1 MRGRGRRFLRGVL
14 RWTLRGIA
22 GIVVLVLVLVL
33 VLLYSQAALRFAV
46 DQGLAFYNGKI
57 AGKIEVAGVDGSLG
71 TRFVLRGV
79 RISDSVA
86 RPLVTAEALTVDL
99 SPWALLR
106 GKLQVEEL
114 GLEVVDVFLF
124 SHEDGSAFGDLA
136 IPGPEKP
143 PREGPGVG
151 PDLPLDITVA
161 RLALVDVDLFSN
173 SGQPL
178 AEELHLTAMAHGVGQ
193 VAEVDILEAK
203 ADLAGSQL
211 TGLGL
216 AARWTD
222 PEVIVTAHAA
232 TNLGR
237 ATLQYARFDV
247 MALAGEL
254 ELAAIGDNAGLAQ
267 RAEPWLGRMFE
278 AAPRQ
283 AVLSLSARGSAAD
296 LSGELKVALPAA
308 LGAELTFAGK
318 LEEGPRVFATVTAT
332 ADLRAIVGAEIGVV
346 RPVVSAALEGDED
359 WKGLRAEVD
368 VRCETCGALSGI
380 GLWAA
385 ALQEGD
391 DWDARLAAQAAGV
404 SLTGSA
410 TISAGKLHAGEVDL
424 TIAELATP
432 LVLAN
437 KFAAVPPMTGSLA
450 VGGRCSGEPLWCTAD
465 LDVQRFRGF
474 AAELQRLGVAVE
486 GQPFGPVLAAD
497 GFVQLEELRIK
508 GQRIAGAEAF
518 VTVGPKGTGE
528 GGAFGHQLAREV
540 AKAAGRVAE
549 DDTTVT
555 EQVAT
560 EVAHGAS
567 DKAREGGAGLP
578 PLEIGIE
585 AEAWMKR
592 RDRGDRARVVAR
604 VRPGPPL
611 EVDVEGLSV
620 HLRGLLAL
628 LMRPTHV
635 RIEGERVAVRGF
647 DLKAAGGRVTADGVF
662 DRGGRSD
669 LDVDVDDVSLDT
681 VARAVP
687 QLRRR
692 IGGTVGVHVHLGG
705 AASDP
710 TFYLRAD
717 ARKLWV
723 QATQIGDVDV
733 GVDLLDRDLK
743 AQLTV
748 VGPFADRVAVAAD
761 TRVLADLKRGK
772 FGLLPAPLRADV
784 DVERAH
790 LSALR
795 PWLSGME
802 PQGEASVHAVVRGT
816 TTSPIVA
823 VRVSGEKLGLAK
835 WKSEGGAVVA
845 DVAYDNGHV
854 HGQVEVQH
862 LEGRAKLLVESLPIS
877 VDLVAKTVKWRP
889 EAPTL
894 ASLVVRDVDLW
905 RQLSPITPGND
916 LAGKVGLDLKVAGT
930 GLAPEIAATVTGERL
945 RVRDADLGSLRLTAG
960 YTGERATVDVRVHG
974 GMPGDVTVH
983 AAAPVRLAPASGE
996 VAWLKDQPHEVAVK
1010 VGAFDLAGLRKA
1022 GIDAPVRG
1030 TLGVT
1035 VAASGTPA
1043 DPTIAVATN
1052 VKGFHWRMHRV
1063 GDVGAT
1069 VKYADARVN
1078 ATVKGQVG
1086 DRGKID
1092 ARAGLPLA
1100 IDLEGKSVKWDRHA
1114 MHDVH
1119 VGVTGVD
1126 RSVLVPLGAPIPMDA
1141 LIGLSLEANAKGG
1154 LDKFVAD
1161 VELHGQIGHTV
1172 FGGAPVHLSAHVEPK
1187 TQRVRFAVGSHLISE
1202 PFGVKADAKADIPG
1216 LIAGTAKAGDIPI
1229 TASASSTGVD
1239 LRFLKAFTP
1248 PGLYDPIGKLSLGA
1262 SVSGTVGK
1270 PNVKGRLRLRGGGI
1284 TVLALQQRLRDID
1297 IDVHG
1302 EGMHVEL
1309 EKLVV
1314 HSGPGKLTTTATV
1327 DIAKDG
1333 TVKLGSEVVLDKFP
1347 LVRPGLPQMQIG
1359 SKIKAGVTSGPKGTN
1374 VDVALRGTTVLVT
1387 GYAVRAPKAIPDNEH
1402 VRGLGGEHVR
1412 PIDVKEVAK
1421 EKEPPSERS
1430 NLNLKVKLVDPIR
1443 LTGPATEME
1452 WGGALVVIK
1461 EGDKPT
1467 VTGALRAEEG
1477 RFDLLG
1483 NRFKIETGEVTLPE
1497 GELTIDP
1504 FVSVVATTSTPQAQV
1519 KVTVRGR
1526 ISRPQLIFSAEPAM
1540 PQPQILTLLLTGSTD
1555 ANEADTQRV
1564 LAEAAT
1570 LLVIAENPALAN
1582 FVNRA
1587 TGLDYVGVS
1596 FGETTNQPILT
1607 VGKHIDRKIYAES
1620 SYKHNA
1626 PFRQNRVE
1634 ARIEYELAPRWTIET
1649 FFGDAAVGGVDV
1661 FWRRVFGKPTPPKGK
1676 PAKTGAEA
1684 RVEPATTTT
1693 PTPATA
1699 STGP

>member
-14 RWTLRGIA
+14 RWTLRGVA

-33 VLLYSQAALRFAV
+33 VLLYSQAALRLAV

-57 AGKIEVAGVDGSLG
+57 AGRIEIADVEGSLG

-79 RISDSVA
+79 RVSDRVA
-86 RPLVTAEALTVDL
+86 RPLITADALTVDL
-99 SPWALLR
+99 SPWALVR
-106 GKLQVEEL
+106 GKLMVEEL
-114 GLEVVDVFLF
+114 GLAGADVFLW
-124 SHEDGSAFGDLA
+124 SHADGSAFGDLA
-136 IPGPEKP
+136 IPGPPKP

-161 RLALVDVDLFSN
+161 RLGLVDVDVFSGA
-173 SGQPL
+173 GQPL
-178 AEELHLTAMAHGVGQ
+178 VEALHVTAMAHAVGQ
-193 VAEVDILEAK
+193 TAEVDIHDARAE
-203 ADLAGSQL
+203 LAGTRL

-222 PEVIVTAHAA
+222 PEVVATAHVA
-232 TNLGR
+232 TDLGR
-237 ATLQYARFDV
+237 ATLQHARFDV
-247 MALAGEL
+247 LALSGEIELAGL
-254 ELAAIGDNAGLAQ
+254 GDNAALS
-267 RAEPWLGRMFE
+267 RRVEPWLARMFE
-278 AAPRQ
+278 AAPREP
-283 AVLSLSARGSAAD
+283 VLSVSARGSAAD
-296 LSGELKVALPAA
+296 LSGEVRVALPGS
-308 LGAELTFAGK
+308 LGAELTFAGS
-318 LEEGPRVFATVTAT
+318 LDEGPRVFTTVTVL
-332 ADLRAIVGAEIGVV
+332 ADLSAIVGADIGVV
-346 RPVVSAALEGDED
+346 RPVVSGSLEGDAD
-359 WKGLRAEVD
+359 WQSLRAEVD
-368 VRCETCGALSGI
+368 VRCEACGALSGI

-404 SLTGSA
+404 SLTSTA
-410 TISAGKLHAGEVDL
+410 TIAAGELRAGEVDL

-432 LVLAN
+432 LVVAE
-437 KFAAVPPMTGSLA
+437 KFAAVPAMSGSLA
-450 VGGRCSGEPLWCTAD
+450 VGGRCGGDPLWCTAD
-465 LDVQRFRGF
+465 VDLRRFRGF
-474 AAELQRLGVAVE
+474 AAELQRLGVAVQ
-486 GQPFGPVLAAD
+486 GAPFGPVLAAD
-497 GFVQLEELRIK
+497 GFVELEELRIK

-518 VTVGPKGTGE
+518 VTLGPKGMGE

-540 AKAAGRVAE
+540 AKAAGEVAE

-555 EQVAT
+555 EQVAS

-567 DKAREGGAGLP
+567 GTAREGGAGLP

-585 AEAWMKR
+585 AEAWAKQ

-635 RIEGERVAVRGF
+635 RVEGERVAVRGF
-647 DLKAAGGRVTADGVF
+647 DLKAAGGRITADGVF

-669 LDVDVDDVSLDT
+669 LDVDVDGVSLDT
-681 VARAVP
+681 VAKAVP

-692 IGGTVGVHVHLGG
+692 IGGTVGVHVHLDG
-705 AASDP
+705 AAHDP

-717 ARKLWV
+717 ARKLWF

-733 GVDLLDRDLK
+733 GVDLVDRDLK
-743 AQLTV
+743 ARLTV
-748 VGPFADRVAVAAD
+748 VGPFADRVAVMAD
-761 TRVLADLKRGK
+761 TRVRADLKRMK
-772 FGLLPAPLRADV
+772 FELLPAPLRADV

-790 LSALR
+790 LSELR

-802 PQGEASVHAVVRGT
+802 PQGEATVHAVVRGT
-816 TTSPIVA
+816 TSSPVVA
-823 VRVSGEKLGLAK
+823 VRISGEKLGLAK
-835 WKSEGGAVVA
+835 WVTEGGAVVA
-845 DVAYDNGHV
+845 DAAYDNGHV
-854 HGQVEVQH
+854 HGMVEVQH
-862 LEGRAKLLVESLPIS
+862 LEGRAKLLVESLPLA
-877 VDLVAKTVKWRP
+877 VDLVAKTARWRP
-889 EAPTL
+889 EAPTI
-894 ASLVVRDVDLW
+894 ASLVVRDFDLW
-905 RQLSPITPGND
+905 RQLSPIKPGQN
-916 LAGKVGLDLKVAGT
+916 LAGKVGLDLKVSGT
-930 GLAPEIAATVTGERL
+930 GLAPEIAATITGERL
-945 RVRDADLGSLRLTAG
+945 RVRDADLGSVKLTAG
-960 YTGERATVDVRVHG
+960 YAGERATVDARVHG
-974 GMPGDVTVH
+974 GLPGEVTVH
-983 AAAPVRLAPASGE
+983 AAAPVRLAPAVGE
-996 VAWLKDQPHEVAVK
+996 VTWLKDQPHEVAVK
-1010 VGAFDLAGLRKA
+1010 VAAFDLAGLRKA
-1022 GIDAPVRG
+1022 GLDAPVRG

-1043 DPTIAVATN
+1043 DPKIAVTTN
-1052 VKGFHWRMHRV
+1052 VQGFHWRMHRV
-1063 GDVGAT
+1063 GTVGVTA
-1069 VKYADARVN
+1069 KYADARVH

-1100 IDLEGKSVKWDRHA
+1100 IDLAGKSVKWDRHA
-1114 MHDVH
+1114 QHDVH
-1119 VGVTGVD
+1119 VGVTGID
-1126 RSVLVPLGAPIPMDA
+1126 RSMLVPLGAPIPMDA

-1154 LDKFVAD
+1154 LDTFVAD

-1172 FGGAPVHLSAHVEPK
+1172 FGGAPVHLSAHAEPK
-1187 TQRVRFAVGSHLISE
+1187 SQRASFVLGSHIISE
-1202 PFGVKADAKADIPG
+1202 SFGIKATAKADIPG
-1216 LIAGTAKAGDIPI
+1216 LIAGTAKAADTPI

-1262 SVSGTVGK
+1262 SVTGTVGR
-1270 PNVKGRLRLRGGGI
+1270 PNVKGRLRLRDGGI

-1302 EGMHVEL
+1302 EGRHVEL
-1309 EKLVV
+1309 EQLVV
-1314 HSGPGKLTTTATV
+1314 RSGPGKLTTRATV
-1327 DIAKDG
+1327 DISKDG
-1333 TVKLGSEVVLDKFP
+1333 TVKLASEVVLDKFP
-1347 LVRPGLPQMQIG
+1347 LVRPGLPQMQIA
-1359 SKIKAGVTSGPKGTN
+1359 SKIKAGVTSGPKGTD
-1374 VDVALRGTTVLVT
+1374 VDVSLAGTKVLVT
-1387 GYAVRAPKAIPDNEH
+1387 GYTVRAPKAIPDNEN
-1402 VRGLGGEHVR
+1402 VRGLAGEHVR

-1421 EKEPPSERS
+1421 EQEPPSERS
-1430 NLNLKVKLVDPIR
+1430 NLRLNLKLKDPIR

-1452 WGGALVVIK
+1452 WGGALVIIK
-1461 EGDKPT
+1461 EGDKPV

-1504 FVSVVATTSTPQAQV
+1504 FLSVVATTSTPQAQV

-1526 ISRPQLIFSAEPAM
+1526 VSRPQLIFSAEPPM

-1555 ANEADTQRV
+1555 ANEADTQKV

-1582 FVNRA
+1582 FVNKA

-1607 VGKHIDRKIYAES
+1607 VGKHIDKRIYAETA
-1620 SYKHNA
+1620 YKHNA
-1626 PFRQNRVE
+1626 PIRQNRVE
-1634 ARIEYELAPRWTIET
+1634 ARIEYELAPRWTLET

-1661 FWRRVFGKPTPPKGK
+1661 FWRKVFGKPTALKSK
-1676 PAKTGAEA
+1676 PAKVGTEA
-1684 RVEPATTTT
+1684 RVEPTA
-1693 PTPATA
+1693 TPATA